1 MISIEVFNF
10 PQSLDTYYD
19 TDGVPVI
26 VWSVREEERIYFHRQ
41 QTPPRQRD
49 SRDAKPALG
58 MPMTSL
64 VLVEGVSDPR
74 GLAVD
79 WIGRNLYYIEGGS
92 ASVVVVNLDTRFKKV
107 LELDLDDPQDVV
119 VDPLS
124 GKMFVSDYGAN
135 PKIYSADMD
144 GGDQKVFVERKV
156 LWPTSLAIGT
166 DSILSYVFEN

>member
-1 MISIEVFNF
+1 MISVSCFL

-41 QTPPRQRD
+41 QTPPPRQRD
-49 SRDAKPALG
+49 SRNTKPALG

-64 VLVEGVSDPR
+64 VLVEGVRDPR

-92 ASVVVVNLDTRFKKV
+92 ASVIVVNLGRYSIAI
-107 LELDLDDPQDVV
+107 LRLILRII
-119 VDPLS
+119 LR
-124 GKMFVSDYGAN
+124 MI
-135 PKIYSADMD
+135 PK
-144 GGDQKVFVERKV
+144 
-156 LWPTSLAIGT
+156 
-166 DSILSYVFEN
+166 SYQNVI